1 MSDNFNQN
9 AINQQNIRLNSN
21 GANNNNVMLAKN
33 VNTNLPLSSN
43 RIELVNSNQVEPL
56 VQVNS
61 NVAKPIVRFSENLIT
76 NGNFE
81 TMPVSVDFY
90 EPNDFNAVSNIQKFD
105 NLNLSNGNNLE
116 EIKKRNRRS
125 LIEPLQRPPP
135 PQVAITQAPS
145 PYQQQQPVQ
154 QQNTAVITPLILQPN
169 KRNEQALYRDLAD
182 LNIKKEKIDKVLA
195 AIPFQ
200 NSVEAVNW
208 LMRHSK
214 DPMLNNDSVTSSR
227 EYILVMC
234 PVGRLANQIGTFF
247 QQSKM
252 KHGPNEAH
260 FNNLLPFIKLS
271 PFFKLPDSQLINLHK
286 AFDMFFNE
294 PRRNLLRLNEINL
307 DLHVTP
313 QMILLYPDI
322 DSENLIK
329 EILAT
334 FYKTAFKFIEHE
346 ILPYSKQ
353 LHLVLGYNF
362 DTEMKR
368 SLEELAIQHINYRV
382 PSEWELR
389 LYSRDYR
396 ADGKTVSK
404 TICML

>member
-9 AINQQNIRLNSN
+9 GINQNIRYNSSNSN
-21 GANNNNVMLAKN
+21 INNNNVVLAKS
-33 VNTNLPLSSN
+33 VNTNLPPFISN
-43 RIELVNSNQVEPL
+43 HVEPSIL
-56 VQVNS
+56 ANN
-61 NVAKPIVRFSENLIT
+61 NVTKPVVRFSDSVFN
-76 NGNFE
+76 NGNYE
-81 TMPVSVDFY
+81 SMPAPADFY
-90 EPNDFNAVSNIQKFD
+90 EPNDFNAISNLQKFD
-105 NLNLSNGNNLE
+105 NMNLSNGNNLDD
-116 EIKKRNRRS
+116 IKKRNRRS

-135 PQVAITQAPS
+135 PPGALTQPPLA
-145 PYQQQQPVQ
+145 YQQQQQPAQ
-154 QQNTAVITPLILQPN
+154 QANTVVVNPLVLQPI
-169 KRNEQALYRDLAD
+169 KRNEQTLYRELAD

-195 AIPFQ
+195 AIPYQ

-214 DPMLNNDSVTSSR
+214 DPMLNNDLITSSR
-227 EYILVMC
+227 EYILAMC
-234 PVGRLANQIGTFF
+234 PVGRLANQIGTFL

-271 PFFKLPDSQLINLHK
+271 PFFKLPDSQLVNLHK
-286 AFDMFFNE
+286 AFDIFFND
-294 PRRNLLRLNEINL
+294 PRRSLLRLNEVNL

-329 EILAT
+329 EILST

-362 DTEMKR
+362 DPEIKR

-396 ADGKTVSK
+396 ADGKMVSQNF
-404 TICML
+404 TL